1 MRKLMTVCA
10 MLGAFSAL
18 GLAETWNGTLL
29 DYNCY
34 HRHNTSK
41 SCDAK
46 PSTQMFMLEVNG
58 TRYRLDGASNERAAE
73 AMRSRADRAS
83 NPDATKATPVNA
95 KVTGETRG
103 SGKIHA
109 DTIEIQ

>member
-1 MRKLMTVCA
+1 

-29 DYNCY
+29 DYNCFSK
-34 HRHNTSK
+34 HHNSTK

-46 PSTQMFMLEVNG
+46 PSTVMFMLDVNG
-58 TRYRLDGASNERAAE
+58 TQYRFDGASNERAAA

-95 KVTGETRG
+95 KVTGEIRD